1 MKAPSGFLVL
11 SLALLNSLAVA
22 AETEQ
27 NSLQIKIND
36 LAGKPAAGV
45 QLFVQ
50 NARSAAKEGI
60 TDAAGRATFR
70 NIAPGT
76 YKISA
81 FEKRIPSAAATLV
94 QVGRQGQTTVTL
106 GLAKMI
112 VSTNPGKKRK
122 RYVYVAEETGTHI

>member
-1 MKAPSGFLVL
+1 MKTPSGFLAL

-27 NSLQIKIND
+27 DPLQIKIND
-36 LAGKPAAGV
+36 LAGKPVAGV

-50 NARSAAKEGI
+50 NGDARIGAKQGI
-60 TDAAGRATFR
+60 TDAAERATFG

-81 FEKRIPSAAATLV
+81 FEKRTPSAAATVV

-112 VSTNPGKKRK
+112 TSSNPGKKHK
-122 RYVYVAEETGTHI
+122 RV